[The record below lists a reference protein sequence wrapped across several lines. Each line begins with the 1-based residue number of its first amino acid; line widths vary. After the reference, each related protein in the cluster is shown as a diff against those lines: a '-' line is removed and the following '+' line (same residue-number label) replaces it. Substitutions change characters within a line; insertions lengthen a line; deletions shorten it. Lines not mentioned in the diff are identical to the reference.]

1 MNKSVPV
8 IPGFSFNGI
17 AAGIKKNGKKDF
29 GLICS
34 EVPAAAAGV
43 FTRNWVKAAPVLL
56 TRERLK
62 GGRCQAVIA
71 NSGCANACTGPQ
83 GAQDAA
89 SIAAAAGRNLG
100 IAAEL
105 VAVSSTGVIGELLP
119 VMRMRARLP
128 ELCAGRGPEKIMD
141 FAEAIMTTDTRPKV
155 ASRRMTGPCACTV
168 VGIAKG
174 AGMISPSL
182 ATMLVYVLTDAA
194 VRPSTL
200 RVLLQEQAGATFN
213 RITIDGDTS
222 TNDTVLVLANGA
234 AGNRPCTVGSA
245 RQHGLHT
252 MLFEVMEELAQ
263 SILSDGEGVTKVVE
277 IKVTGASSAAEAE
290 DIARS
295 IANSPLVKT
304 SFYGEEFNWGR
315 IVAAA
320 GKTPHPVRGER
331 MDVFMDQVPVVRHG
345 VFLGKARERQAQ
357 KVLAKKTFRIT
368 LALNQGRNEASVF
381 TTDFSPQYVT
391 INAGYKS

>member
-1 MNKSVPV
+1 MKKSVPV
-8 IPGFSFNGI
+8 VPGFSFNGL
-17 AAGIKKNGKKDF
+17 AAGIKKNGHKDL

-56 TRERLK
+56 TRERLQS
-62 GGRCQAVIA
+62 GSCQAMIA
-71 NSGCANACTGPQ
+71 NSGCANACTGAQ
-83 GAQDAA
+83 GMQDAA
-89 SIAAAAGRNLG
+89 RIAGETARGLG
-100 IAAEL
+100 IAAKL

-119 VMRMRARLP
+119 VTRLCSRLP
-128 ELCAGRGPEKIMD
+128 ELCRGRGPEKIKD
-141 FAEAIMTTDTRPKV
+141 FAEAIMTTDTKPKI
-155 ASRRMTGPCACTV
+155 AWRRKTGRGACTV
-168 VGIAKG
+168 AGIAKG

-194 VRPSTL
+194 VRPPAL
-200 RVLLQEQAGATFN
+200 QVLLQEQAEATFN

-222 TNDTVLVLANGA
+222 TNDTVLLLANGA
-234 AGNRPCTVGSA
+234 AHNAPCTVRSA
-245 RQHGLHT
+245 RQIGFAAI
-252 MLFEVMEELAQ
+252 LFEVMEELAQ

-277 IKVTGASSAAEAE
+277 VKVTGASTSEEAE

-315 IVAAA
+315 IFAAA
-320 GKTPHPVRGER
+320 GKTPHPVRGEK
-331 MDVFMDQVPVVRHG
+331 MDLFMDRVPVVSRG
-345 VFLGKARERQAQ
+345 VFLGKAKERQAQ

-368 LALNQGRNEASVF
+368 LVLNQGRKEATVF